1 MGSIFT
7 VVRNVPASLALAL
20 VGLILA
26 LAGLILI
33 TPQLAG
39 SILGEFRV
47 VPGSIFVVVGLVV
60 FLVGV
65 FLGLGHAFFPTLAAV
80 VKKDLKGYFDQPTGY
95 ILLVIFA
102 ALLAGLGFRQL
113 FIAPEASMRAVIS
126 LWLPMLLTLF
136 VPAATMRLVSEEQ
149 RDGTLETLLTQP
161 LRTWNVIAAKFI
173 AGFAFVSV
181 GIIASLGI
189 PIALETAGDMD
200 IGAVIAQYFGT
211 FLMTASYVAI
221 GLFASSLTR
230 NQMVALITG
239 LATIGVLTLAGLP
252 IVTLAL
258 PSRIAVLIQDLS
270 PLTHYAS
277 ISRGVLDLRDL
288 LYFVALI
295 MTFLSATY
303 LMIRGKTVS
312 HRSPRY
318 RNLQFGVAA
327 LVLISLLVGW
337 FGSFIGGRLDLTEQK
352 LYTLDPATRDIVENL
367 DDIVTIKLFTS
378 QDPPVQISLVTR
390 DVTDFVDD
398 LASASNGRIKLQKI
412 QADTSEEAAEQ
423 ADRSFV
429 RPQQFNLETQG
440 ELQIKLGYLGMGMTY
455 ANSQEVIGYIDSL
468 DQLEQRVAGNIYRM
482 TLKEPKTI
490 GMLYGH
496 GEKRRDAEL
505 QSWRNQLERQ
515 YYVEEFDYVA
525 EGQLDAT
532 GRGYDI
538 LVIPGSQKEIFPDLF
553 NEIDQYLS
561 EGGKVLIL
569 MDPVL
574 IDQQRM
580 RGSANNP
587 GMINWLRDYGIDVGT
602 DVVMDFQ
609 AHETLGFGT
618 SYGVVNLPYPYWVQ
632 VPTSESAI
640 SGGSA
645 GAVFPWAS
653 SIEITNRVSNDIR
666 DVEITP
672 LLTTFETAGLDLDY
686 DDLSPRS
693 PRIDELSRTELRE
706 RHLAVSIT
714 GRRCPPL
721 RAVCEIDPEDVFRM
735 IVATDSDFISE
746 QMAGGR
752 EQRYPDHIFLG
763 LNWVDWLAQ
772 EDALAQIRGKGER
785 FRPLVFSSDSDLHKN
800 LVQYGN
806 IIGVPALII
815 LIGLV
820 RFFLRRNTTRKVYTR
835 GR

>member
-1 MGSIFT
+1 MVGSI
-7 VVRNVPASLALAL
+7 V
-20 VGLILA
+20 
-26 LAGLILI
+26 
-33 TPQLAG
+33 
-39 SILGEFRV
+39 
-47 VPGSIFVVVGLVV
+47 
-60 FLVGV
+60 
-65 FLGLGHAFFPTLAAV
+65 AV
-80 VKKDLKGYFDQPTGY
+80 IKKDLRGYFDQPTGY
-95 ILLVIFA
+95 ILLVVFTV
-102 ALLAGLGFRQL
+102 LLAGLGFRQL
-113 FIAPEASMRAVIS
+113 FIAPEASLRPIIS
-126 LWLPMLLTLF
+126 LWLPMLLMLF

-161 LRTWNVIAAKFI
+161 LKTWNVIAAKFL
-173 AGFAFVSV
+173 AGFIFVSV
-181 GIIASLGI
+181 GIVATLAI
-189 PIALETAGDMD
+189 PIALQTAGDMD
-200 IGAVIAQYFGT
+200 IGAVVAQYFGT

-230 NQMVALITG
+230 NQMVALIIG
-239 LATIGVLTLAGLP
+239 LAVIGVLTLAGLP

-288 LYFVALI
+288 LYFAALI

-312 HRSPRY
+312 HRSFRY

-327 LVLISLLVGW
+327 LVLISLLIGW
-337 FGSFIGGRLDLTEQK
+337 FGGYIGVRRVDLTEQR
-352 LYTLDPATRDIVENL
+352 LYTLDPATRDIISNL

-390 DVTDFVDD
+390 DVIDFVDD
-398 LASASNGRIKLQKI
+398 LAAASEGRIKVQKI
-412 QADTSEEAAEQ
+412 QADTSEEASEEAE
-423 ADRSFV
+423 RSFV
-429 RPQQFNLETQG
+429 RPVQFNIESQG

-455 ANSQEVIGYIDSL
+455 SNEQEVIGFIDSL
-468 DQLEQRVAGNIYRM
+468 DRLEQRVAANIHRM
-482 TLKEPKTI
+482 TLKDRKLI

-515 YYVEEFDYVA
+515 YYVEEIDYVA
-525 EGQLDAT
+525 EGALAAT
-532 GRGYDI
+532 ERGFDI
-538 LVIPGSQKEIFPDLF
+538 LVVPGSQKEIFPDLF

-580 RGSANNP
+580 RGAANNP
-587 GMINWLRDYGIDVGT
+587 GMADWLRGYGIDVKT
-602 DVVMDFQ
+602 DLVMDFQ
-609 AHETLGFGT
+609 AHETLGFQT
-618 SYGVVNLPYPYWVQ
+618 SYGAVNLPYPYWVQ
-632 VPTSESAI
+632 VPTSEGASAI

-653 SIEITNRVSNDIR
+653 SIEVTNGFSD
-666 DVEITP
+666 DVQGAEITP
-672 LLTTFETAGLDLDY
+672 LLTTFETAGVDPDF

-693 PRIDELSRTELRE
+693 PRIDELSRSELRE
-706 RHLAVSIT
+706 RHLAVAVT
-714 GRRCPPL
+714 GRRCPPY
-721 RAVCEIDPEDVFRM
+721 RAVCEIDPENVFRM

-746 QMAGGR
+746 GMA
-752 EQRYPDHIFLG
+752 QRYPDHQFLG
-763 LNWVDWLAQ
+763 LNWIDWLAQ
-772 EDALAQIRGKGER
+772 DDALTGIRGKGER
-785 FRPLVFSSDSDLHKN
+785 IRPLVFREIFGQSDEFHRN

-806 IIGVPALII
+806 IVGVPALIV
-815 LIGLV
+815 LIGLIRYFV
-820 RFFLRRNTTRKVYTR
+820 RRNTTRKVYKS

>member
-1 MGSIFT
+1 MRSIF
-7 VVRNVPASLALAL
+7 
-20 VGLILA
+20 
-26 LAGLILI
+26 
-33 TPQLAG
+33 
-39 SILGEFRV
+39 
-47 VPGSIFVVVGLVV
+47 
-60 FLVGV
+60 
-65 FLGLGHAFFPTLAAV
+65 AV

-95 ILLVIFA
+95 ILLVVFA

-113 FIAPEASMRAVIS
+113 FLAPEASLRAIIS

-161 LRTWNVIAAKFI
+161 LRTWNVIAAKFL
-173 AGFAFVSV
+173 AGFIFVSV
-181 GIIASLGI
+181 GIIATIGI

-200 IGAVIAQYFGT
+200 VGAVVAQYFGT
-211 FLMTASYVAI
+211 FLMTASYVAV

-230 NQMVALITG
+230 NQMVSLIIG
-239 LATIGVLTLAGLP
+239 LAIIGILTLAGLP

-258 PSRIAVLIQDLS
+258 PSRVAVLIQDLS
-270 PLTHYAS
+270 PLTHYGS
-277 ISRGVLDLRDL
+277 IARGVLDFRDL

-327 LVLISLLVGW
+327 LVVISLLVGW
-337 FGSFIGGRLDLTEQK
+337 FGNSIGGRLDLTEQR
-352 LYTLDPATRDIVENL
+352 LYTLDSATRDILNNL

-378 QDPPVQISLVTR
+378 EDPPVQISLVTR
-390 DVTDFVDD
+390 DVVDFVDD
-398 LASASNGRIKLQKI
+398 LAAASNGRIKLQKI
-412 QADTSEEAAEQ
+412 HADASDEAAEE
-423 ADRSFV
+423 ADRSFI
-429 RPQQFNLETQG
+429 RPVQFNIESQG

-455 ANSQEVIGYIDSL
+455 ANSQEVIGFIDSL
-468 DQLEQRVAGNIYRM
+468 DRLEQRVAGNIYRM

-515 YYVEEFDYVA
+515 YYVEEFDYVG

-532 GRGYDI
+532 GRGLDI
-538 LVIPGSQKEIFPDLF
+538 LVIPGPQKEIFPDLF
-553 NEIDQYLS
+553 NEIDEYLS
-561 EGGKVLIL
+561 EGGKVLVL
-569 MDPVL
+569 LDSVL
-574 IDQQRM
+574 IDEQRM
-580 RGSANNP
+580 RGAANNP
-587 GMINWLRDYGIDVGT
+587 GMANWLRSYGVDIGT
-602 DVVMDFQ
+602 DLVMDFQ

-618 SYGVVNLPYPYWVQ
+618 NYGVVNLPYPYWVQ
-632 VPTSESAI
+632 VPTTESAI
-640 SGGSA
+640 SGGSP

-653 SIEITNRVSNDIR
+653 SIEITNRVSDDVR

-672 LLTTFETAGLDLDY
+672 LLTTFETAGVDLDF

-706 RHLAVSIT
+706 RHLAVAVT
-714 GRRCPPL
+714 GRRCPPFK
-721 RAVCEIDPEDVFRM
+721 AVCEIDPENVFRL
-735 IVATDSDFISE
+735 IVATDSDFIGE
-746 QMAGGR
+746 RMV
-752 EQRYPDHIFLG
+752 QRYPDHQLLG
-763 LNWVDWLAQ
+763 LNWIDWLAQ
-772 EDALAQIRGKGER
+772 EDALTQIRGKGDR
-785 FRPLVFSSDSDLHKN
+785 FRPLVFSSDLHKN

-806 IIGVPALII
+806 IIGVPALIV
-815 LIGLV
+815 LIGLI
-820 RFFLRRNTTRKVYTR
+820 RYFLRRNTTRKVYTS

>member
-1 MGSIFT
+1 MGSIF
-7 VVRNVPASLALAL
+7 
-20 VGLILA
+20 
-26 LAGLILI
+26 
-33 TPQLAG
+33 
-39 SILGEFRV
+39 
-47 VPGSIFVVVGLVV
+47 
-60 FLVGV
+60 
-65 FLGLGHAFFPTLAAV
+65 AV

-532 GRGYDI
+532 GRGFDI

-820 RFFLRRNTTRKVYTR
+820 RFFLRRNTTRKVYTS

>member
-1 MGSIFT
+1 MGSIF
-7 VVRNVPASLALAL
+7 
-20 VGLILA
+20 
-26 LAGLILI
+26 
-33 TPQLAG
+33 
-39 SILGEFRV
+39 
-47 VPGSIFVVVGLVV
+47 
-60 FLVGV
+60 
-65 FLGLGHAFFPTLAAV
+65 AV

-113 FIAPEASMRAVIS
+113 FIAPEASMRAIIS

-161 LRTWNVIAAKFI
+161 LRTWYVIAAKFI

-189 PIALETAGDMD
+189 PIALQTAGDMD

-230 NQMVALITG
+230 NQMVALIIG
-239 LATIGVLTLAGLP
+239 LSTIGILTLAGMP

-258 PSRIAVLIQDLS
+258 PSRFAVLIQDLS
-270 PLTHYAS
+270 PLTHYSS
-277 ISRGVLDLRDL
+277 ITRGVLDLRDL
-288 LYFVALI
+288 LYFAALI

-352 LYTLDPATRDIVENL
+352 LYTLDPATEEIVENL
-367 DDIVTIKLFTS
+367 DDIVTVKLFTS
-378 QDPPVQISLVTR
+378 EDPPVQISLVTR

-398 LASASNGRIKLQKI
+398 LAAASNGRIKVQKI
-412 QADTSEEAAEQ
+412 QADTSEEAAEI

-429 RPQQFNLETQG
+429 RPVQFNLETQG

-455 ANSQEVIGYIDSL
+455 ANKQEVIGFIDSL

-515 YYVEEFDYVA
+515 YYVEEFDYVQ
-525 EGQLDAT
+525 EGLLDAQ
-532 GRGYDI
+532 GRGLDI

-587 GMINWLRDYGIDVGT
+587 GMINWLRDYGIEVGT
-602 DVVMDFQ
+602 DIVMDFE
-609 AHETLGFGT
+609 AHETLGFQT
-618 SYGVVNLPYPYWVQ
+618 PYGLVSLPYPYWPQ

-653 SIEITNRVSNDIR
+653 SIEVTDRFSDEVR
-666 DVEITP
+666 DAEITP
-672 LLTTFETAGLDLDY
+672 LLTTYETGGLDLDY

-693 PRIDELSRTELRE
+693 PRIEELSRTELKQ

-721 RAVCEIDPEDVFRM
+721 RAVCEIDPENVFRL
-735 IVATDSDFISE
+735 IVATDSDFIAE
-746 QMAGGR
+746 QMAGGA
-752 EQRYPDHIFLG
+752 QPRYPEHIFLG
-763 LNWVDWLAQ
+763 LNWIDWLAQ

-785 FRPLVFSSDSDLHKN
+785 FRPLVFSSDLHKSI
-800 LVQYGN
+800 VQYGN

>member
-65 FLGLGHAFFPTLAAV
+65 FLGLGHSFFPTLAAV

-412 QADTSEEAAEQ
+412 QADTSEEAAEE

>member
-1 MGSIFT
+1 MGSIF
-7 VVRNVPASLALAL
+7 
-20 VGLILA
+20 
-26 LAGLILI
+26 
-33 TPQLAG
+33 
-39 SILGEFRV
+39 
-47 VPGSIFVVVGLVV
+47 
-60 FLVGV
+60 
-65 FLGLGHAFFPTLAAV
+65 AV

-200 IGAVIAQYFGT
+200 IGAVVAQYFGT

-230 NQMVALITG
+230 NQMVALIIG
-239 LATIGVLTLAGLP
+239 LSIIGILTLAGLP

-270 PLTHYAS
+270 PLTHYGS
-277 ISRGVLDLRDL
+277 IARGVLDLRDL
-288 LYFVALI
+288 LYFAALI

-327 LVLISLLVGW
+327 LVLISLMVGW
-337 FGSFIGGRLDLTEQK
+337 FGSFIGGRLDLTEQR
-352 LYTLDPATRDIVENL
+352 LYTLDSATRDIVENL

-390 DVTDFVDD
+390 DVIDFVDD
-398 LASASNGRIKLQKI
+398 LAAASSGRIKVQKI
-412 QADTSEEAAEQ
+412 QADTSEEAAEE
-423 ADRSFV
+423 AERSFV
-429 RPQQFNLETQG
+429 RPVEFNTATQG

-455 ANSQEVIGYIDSL
+455 ANSQEVIGFIDSL
-468 DQLEQRVAGNIYRM
+468 DRLEQQVAGNIHRM

-505 QSWRNQLERQ
+505 QTWRNQLERS
-515 YYVEEFDYVA
+515 YYVEEFDYVQ
-525 EGQLDAT
+525 EGVLDAT

-569 MDPVL
+569 IDPVL

-587 GMINWLRDYGIDVGT
+587 GMINWLREYGIDVGT
-602 DVVMDFQ
+602 DLVMDFE
-609 AHETLGFGT
+609 AHETLGFQ
-618 SYGVVNLPYPYWVQ
+618 SAYGVVNLPYPYWPQ
-632 VPTSESAI
+632 VPTSDNPNAKAI
-640 SGGSA
+640 SGGSP
-645 GAVFPWAS
+645 GAVLPWAS
-653 SIEITNRVSNDIR
+653 SIEITNRFSNEVQ
-666 DVEITP
+666 DVEVTP
-672 LLTTFETAGLDLDY
+672 LLTTYNTAGLDLDY

-693 PRIDELSRTELRE
+693 PRIEELSRTELRE

-752 EQRYPDHIFLG
+752 QPRYSEHIFLG

-772 EDALAQIRGKGER
+772 EDALTQIRGKGER
-785 FRPLVFSSDSDLHKN
+785 FRPLVFSSDLHKN
-800 LVQYGN
+800 LIQYGN

-815 LIGLV
+815 IIGLI

>member
-1 MGSIFT
+1 MGSIF
-7 VVRNVPASLALAL
+7 
-20 VGLILA
+20 
-26 LAGLILI
+26 
-33 TPQLAG
+33 
-39 SILGEFRV
+39 
-47 VPGSIFVVVGLVV
+47 
-60 FLVGV
+60 
-65 FLGLGHAFFPTLAAV
+65 AV

-95 ILLVIFA
+95 ILLVIFT

-113 FIAPEASMRAVIS
+113 FIAPEASMRAIIS

-173 AGFAFVSV
+173 AGFTFVSV

-200 IGAVIAQYFGT
+200 VGAVIAQYFGT

-230 NQMVALITG
+230 NQMVALIMG
-239 LATIGVLTLAGLP
+239 LSIIGILTLAGLP

-270 PLTHYAS
+270 PLTHYGS
-277 ISRGVLDLRDL
+277 IARGVLDLRDL

-337 FGSFIGGRLDLTEQK
+337 FGSFIGGRLDLTEQR
-352 LYTLDPATRDIVENL
+352 LYTLDSATRDIVENL

-398 LASASNGRIKLQKI
+398 LAAASDGRIKVQKI
-412 QADTSEEAAEQ
+412 QADTSDEAAEE
-423 ADRSFV
+423 AERSFV
-429 RPQQFNLETQG
+429 RPVQFNIESQG

-455 ANSQEVIGYIDSL
+455 ANSQEVIGFIDSL

-515 YYVEEFDYVA
+515 YYVEEFDYVQ
-525 EGQLDAT
+525 EGVLDAT
-532 GRGYDI
+532 GRGFDI
-538 LVIPGSQKEIFPDLF
+538 LVIPGSQKEIFADLF

-587 GMINWLRDYGIDVGT
+587 GMINWLREYGIDVGT
-602 DVVMDFQ
+602 DIVMDFQ

-618 SYGVVNLPYPYWVQ
+618 SYGVVNLAYPYWPQ
-632 VPTSESAI
+632 VPTSDNQNARAI
-640 SGGSA
+640 SGGSQ
-645 GAVFPWAS
+645 GAVLPWAS
-653 SIEITNRVSNDIR
+653 SIEITNRVSDEVR
-666 DVEITP
+666 DVEISP
-672 LLTTFETAGLDLDY
+672 LLTTYDTAGLDLDF

-721 RAVCEIDPEDVFRM
+721 RAVCEIDPENVFRM
-735 IVATDSDFISE
+735 IVATDSDFIAE
-746 QMAGGR
+746 QMAGGA
-752 EQRYPDHIFLG
+752 QPRYPDHIFLG

-772 EDALAQIRGKGER
+772 EDALTQIRGKGER
-785 FRPLVFSSDSDLHKN
+785 FRPLVFSSDTHKN
-800 LVQYGN
+800 IIQYGN

-815 LIGLV
+815 LIGLI
-820 RFFLRRNTTRKVYTR
+820 RFFLRRNTTRKVYTS

>member
-1 MGSIFT
+1 MGSIF
-7 VVRNVPASLALAL
+7 
-20 VGLILA
+20 
-26 LAGLILI
+26 
-33 TPQLAG
+33 
-39 SILGEFRV
+39 
-47 VPGSIFVVVGLVV
+47 
-60 FLVGV
+60 
-65 FLGLGHAFFPTLAAV
+65 AV

-113 FIAPEASMRAVIS
+113 FIAPEASMRAIIS

-161 LRTWNVIAAKFI
+161 LRTWYIIAAKFI

-189 PIALETAGDMD
+189 PIALQTAGDMD

-230 NQMVALITG
+230 NQMVALIIG
-239 LATIGVLTLAGLP
+239 LSTIGILTLAGMP

-258 PSRIAVLIQDLS
+258 PSRFAVLIQDLS
-270 PLTHYAS
+270 PLTHYSS
-277 ISRGVLDLRDL
+277 ITRGVLDLRDL
-288 LYFVALI
+288 LYFAALI

-352 LYTLDPATRDIVENL
+352 LYTLDPATEEIVENL
-367 DDIVTIKLFTS
+367 DDIVTVKLFTS

-398 LASASNGRIKLQKI
+398 LAAASNGRIKVQKI
-412 QADTSEEAAEQ
+412 QADTSEEAAEI

-429 RPQQFNLETQG
+429 RPVQFNLETQG

-455 ANSQEVIGYIDSL
+455 ANKQEVLGFIDSL

-515 YYVEEFDYVA
+515 YYVEEFDYVQ
-525 EGQLDAT
+525 EGLLDAQ
-532 GRGYDI
+532 GRGLDI

-587 GMINWLRDYGIDVGT
+587 GMINWLRDYGIEVGT
-602 DVVMDFQ
+602 DIVMDFE
-609 AHETLGFGT
+609 AHETLGFQT
-618 SYGVVNLPYPYWVQ
+618 PRGVVSLPYPYWPQ

-645 GAVFPWAS
+645 GAVLPWAS
-653 SIEITNRVSNDIR
+653 SIEVTDRFSDEVR

-672 LLTTFETAGLDLDY
+672 LLTTYETGGLDLDY
-686 DDLSPRS
+686 DDLSPSS
-693 PRIDELSRTELRE
+693 PRIEELSRTELKQ

-721 RAVCEIDPEDVFRM
+721 RAVCEIDPENVFRL
-735 IVATDSDFISE
+735 IVATDSDFIAE
-746 QMAGGR
+746 QMAGGA
-752 EQRYPDHIFLG
+752 QPRYPEHIFLG
-763 LNWVDWLAQ
+763 LNWIDWLAQ

-785 FRPLVFSSDSDLHKN
+785 FRPLVFSSDLHKSI
-800 LVQYGN
+800 VQYGN

>member
-1 MGSIFT
+1 MGSIF
-7 VVRNVPASLALAL
+7 
-20 VGLILA
+20 
-26 LAGLILI
+26 
-33 TPQLAG
+33 
-39 SILGEFRV
+39 
-47 VPGSIFVVVGLVV
+47 
-60 FLVGV
+60 
-65 FLGLGHAFFPTLAAV
+65 AV

-113 FIAPEASMRAVIS
+113 FIAPEASMRAIIS

-161 LRTWNVIAAKFI
+161 LRTWYVIAAKFI
-173 AGFAFVSV
+173 AGFTFVSV

-230 NQMVALITG
+230 NQMVALIIG
-239 LATIGVLTLAGLP
+239 LATIGILTLAGLP

-288 LYFVALI
+288 LYFAALI

-352 LYTLDPATRDIVENL
+352 LYTLEPATRDIVENL
-367 DDIVTIKLFTS
+367 DDIVTVKLFTS
-378 QDPPVQISLVTR
+378 EDPPVQISLVTR

-398 LASASNGRIKLQKI
+398 LAAASNGRIKVQKI
-412 QADTSEEAAEQ
+412 QADTSDEAAEL
-423 ADRSFV
+423 AERSFV
-429 RPQQFNLETQG
+429 RPVQFNTETQG

-455 ANSQEVIGYIDSL
+455 ANNQEVLGFIDSL

-490 GMLYGH
+490 GMLFGH

-515 YYVEEFDYVA
+515 YYVEEFDYVQ
-525 EGQLDAT
+525 EGVLDAT
-532 GRGYDI
+532 GRGFDI

-561 EGGKVLIL
+561 EGGKVLLL

-587 GMINWLRDYGIDVGT
+587 GMTNWLRDYGIDVGT
-602 DVVMDFQ
+602 DIVMDFQ

-618 SYGVVNLPYPYWVQ
+618 AYGVVNLPYPYWPQ
-632 VPTSESAI
+632 VPSSDNSNANTI
-640 SGGSA
+640 NGGSQ
-645 GAVFPWAS
+645 GAVLPWAS
-653 SIEITNRVSNDIR
+653 SIEITNRFSDEVR

-672 LLTTFETAGLDLDY
+672 LLTTFDTGGVDLDY

-693 PRIDELSRTELRE
+693 PRIDELSQTELRP
-706 RHLAVSIT
+706 RNLAVSIT

-721 RAVCEIDPEDVFRM
+721 RAVCEIDPENVFRL

-746 QMAGGR
+746 QYAGGA
-752 EQRYPDHIFLG
+752 QPRYPEHIFLG
-763 LNWVDWLAQ
+763 LNWIDWLAQ

-785 FRPLVFSSDSDLHKN
+785 FRPLVFSSDLHKN
-800 LVQYGN
+800 IVQYGN

>member
-1 MGSIFT
+1 MGSIF
-7 VVRNVPASLALAL
+7 
-20 VGLILA
+20 
-26 LAGLILI
+26 
-33 TPQLAG
+33 
-39 SILGEFRV
+39 
-47 VPGSIFVVVGLVV
+47 
-60 FLVGV
+60 
-65 FLGLGHAFFPTLAAV
+65 AV

-102 ALLAGLGFRQL
+102 ALLAFLGFRQL

-126 LWLPMLLTLF
+126 LWLPILLTLF

-161 LRTWNVIAAKFI
+161 LRTWNVISAKFI

-200 IGAVIAQYFGT
+200 VGAVIAQYFGT

-230 NQMVALITG
+230 NQMVALIIG
-239 LATIGVLTLAGLP
+239 LSIIGLLTLAGLP

-258 PSRIAVLIQDLS
+258 PSRVAVLIQDLS
-270 PLTHYAS
+270 PLTHYGS
-277 ISRGVLDLRDL
+277 ITRGVLDLRDL
-288 LYFVALI
+288 LYFAALI

-337 FGSFIGGRLDLTEQK
+337 FGSFIGGRLDLTEQR

-398 LASASNGRIKLQKI
+398 LAAASDGRIKVQKI
-412 QADTSEEAAEQ
+412 QADTSEEAAEE
-423 ADRSFV
+423 AERSFV

-455 ANSQEVIGYIDSL
+455 ANSQEVIGFIDSL
-468 DQLEQRVAGNIYRM
+468 DQLEQQVAGNIYRM

-505 QSWRNQLERQ
+505 QTWRNQLERS
-515 YYVEEFDYVA
+515 YYVEEFDYVQ
-525 EGQLDAT
+525 EGVLDAT
-532 GRGYDI
+532 GRGFDI

-561 EGGKVLIL
+561 EGGRVLIL

-587 GMINWLRDYGIDVGT
+587 GMANWLRDYGIDVGT
-602 DVVMDFQ
+602 DIVMDFE
-609 AHETLGFGT
+609 AHETLGFQGP
-618 SYGVVNLPYPYWVQ
+618 YGVVSLPYPYWPQ
-632 VPTSESAI
+632 VPTSDNQNAKTI
-640 SGGSA
+640 SGGSP
-645 GAVFPWAS
+645 GAVLPWAS
-653 SIEITNRVSNDIR
+653 SIEITNRFSNDVQ

-672 LLTTFETAGLDLDY
+672 LLTTYNTGGLDLDY
-686 DDLSPRS
+686 DDLAPQS
-693 PRIDELSRTELRE
+693 PRIDELSRGDLKE

-735 IVATDSDFISE
+735 IVVTDSDFISE

-752 EQRYPDHIFLG
+752 QPRYSDHIFLG
-763 LNWVDWLAQ
+763 LNWIDWLAQ

-785 FRPLVFSSDSDLHKN
+785 FRPLVFSSDLHKN
-800 LVQYGN
+800 IVQYGN

>member
-1 MGSIFT
+1 MGSIF
-7 VVRNVPASLALAL
+7 
-20 VGLILA
+20 
-26 LAGLILI
+26 
-33 TPQLAG
+33 
-39 SILGEFRV
+39 
-47 VPGSIFVVVGLVV
+47 
-60 FLVGV
+60 
-65 FLGLGHAFFPTLAAV
+65 AV

-113 FIAPEASMRAVIS
+113 FIAPEASMRAIIS

-161 LRTWNVIAAKFI
+161 LRTWYVIAAKFI

-189 PIALETAGDMD
+189 PIALQTAGDMD

-239 LATIGVLTLAGLP
+239 LATIGILTLAGLP

-258 PSRIAVLIQDLS
+258 PSRVAVLIQDLS

-378 QDPPVQISLVTR
+378 EDPPVQISLVTR

-398 LASASNGRIKLQKI
+398 LAAASNGRIKLQKI

-423 ADRSFV
+423 AERSFV
-429 RPQQFNLETQG
+429 RSQQFNLETQG

-455 ANSQEVIGYIDSL
+455 ANSQEVIGIIDSL

-505 QSWRNQLERQ
+505 QSWRNQLERS
-515 YYVEEFDYVA
+515 YYVEEFDYVQ
-525 EGQLDAT
+525 EGLLDAT
-532 GRGYDI
+532 GRGFDI
-538 LVIPGSQKEIFPDLF
+538 LVVPGSQKEIFPDLF

-602 DVVMDFQ
+602 DVVLDFQ

-618 SYGVVNLPYPYWVQ
+618 PGGVINLPYPYWVQ

-653 SIEITNRVSNDIR
+653 SIEITNRYSDEVR
-666 DVEITP
+666 DAEITP
-672 LLTTFETAGLDLDY
+672 LLTTFDTAGVDLDY

-693 PRIDELSRTELRE
+693 PRLDDLSQTELGE

-721 RAVCEIDPEDVFRM
+721 KAVCEIDPENVFRL

-752 EQRYPDHIFLG
+752 QPRYPDHILLG
-763 LNWVDWLAQ
+763 LNWIDWLAQ

-785 FRPLVFSSDSDLHKN
+785 FRPLVFSSDLHKSI
-800 LVQYGN
+800 VQYGN

-815 LIGLV
+815 LIGLI